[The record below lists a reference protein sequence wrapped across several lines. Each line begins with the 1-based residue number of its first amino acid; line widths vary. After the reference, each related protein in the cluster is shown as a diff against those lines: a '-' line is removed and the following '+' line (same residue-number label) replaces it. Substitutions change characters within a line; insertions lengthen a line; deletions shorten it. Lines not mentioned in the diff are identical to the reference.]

1 MLHASTVWTSCS
13 VKNIQKVFRLQKHT
27 ARLILGADTK
37 GNSVKLNK
45 PILVYKRIP
54 GQCPPYLAQMLVR
67 NVDVNGISSRH
78 GHLNLS
84 APFYPRS
91 KRRETE
97 GRGSFSVSHN
107 RFRNVLSA
115 HIKNQSTLTRVKK
128 SILKHFMDR
137 QKEVD
142 NFII

>member
-54 GQCPPYLAQMLVR
+54 GQCPPYLA
-67 NVDVNGISSRH
+67 D
-78 GHLNLS
+78 
-84 APFYPRS
+84 ACK
-91 KRRETE
+91 KRRREWNIEQAWSSKPFCPFLPPIQT
-97 GRGSFSVSHN
+97 G
-107 RFRNVLSA
+107 
-115 HIKNQSTLTRVKK
+115 
-128 SILKHFMDR
+128 D
-137 QKEVD
+137 
-142 NFII
+142 

>member
-91 KRRETE
+91 KRERLRVE
-97 GRGSFSVSHN
+97 G
-107 RFRNVLSA
+107 LSQYPITA
-115 HIKNQSTLTRVKK
+115 SRMCCLPILKTSPLLQESKNQ
-128 SILKHFMDR
+128 F
-137 QKEVD
+137 
-142 NFII
+142 